1 METNTTKVL
10 CLDVG
15 DRTLGIAISDS
26 SHTIAQGVHSLRFSS
41 SSPKEKVAYIKKMI
55 SSHRV
60 GKIVIGI
67 PFDLRGREGE
77 QAKKTR
83 EFARLLK
90 EEVNIPIVFADE
102 RFTSLAAE
110 RFLREGGVNLR
121 KRRKIKDKVAA
132 TILLQDYLDSLRR
145 EKNKQLEEDI

>member
-1 METNTTKVL
+1 VETNTTKVL

-26 SHTIAQGVHSLRFSS
+26 SHTIAQG
-41 SSPKEKVAYIKKMI
+41 
-55 SSHRV
+55 
-60 GKIVIGI
+60 
-67 PFDLRGREGE
+67 EGE